1 MSSLTIRIPDE
12 LWHIIRPV
20 MDATG
25 LSPGKVLLRM
35 AEEHMGPPAQ
45 TSARQEAYALEMPV
59 ISSQGLA
66 VIDSVS
72 TLMRRTRS
80 AVFGE
85 AVNDA
90 VVNMGNYYSR
100 VMRQALEKKR
110 RSPHKSAADRRAEQE
125 PRGAYENGVW
135 VPRASEEVERQFL
148 REQAERA
155 ARDRPKMGTL
165 TADERLWAEADA
177 AGGGRP

>member
-1 MSSLTIRIPDE
+1 
-12 LWHIIRPV
+12 
-20 MDATG
+20 
-25 LSPGKVLLRM
+25 M
-35 AEEHMGPPAQ
+35 AKEHMGPPAQ
-45 TSARQEAYALEMPV
+45 TSARQETYALEMPV

-90 VVNMGNYYSR
+90 VVNMGNYYNR

-110 RSPHKSAADRRAEQE
+110 RSPHKSAADRRPQQE

-135 VPRASEEVERQFL
+135 VPRASEKTEREFL
-148 REQAERA
+148 RLQAERA
-155 ARDRPKMGTL
+155 ALAPSRAPTL
-165 TADERLWAEADA
+165 TKNL
-177 AGGGRP
+177 

>member
-1 MSSLTIRIPDE
+1 
-12 LWHIIRPV
+12 
-20 MDATG
+20 
-25 LSPGKVLLRM
+25 M
-35 AEEHMGPPAQ
+35 AKEHMGPPAQ

-90 VVNMGNYYSR
+90 VVNMGNYYNR

-125 PRGAYENGVW
+125 PRGEYRDGVW
-135 VPRASEEVERQFL
+135 VPRASEEVEREFL
-148 REQAERA
+148 RLQAERA
-155 ARDRPKMGTL
+155 ALAPSRAPTL
-165 TADERLWAEADA
+165 TKNL
-177 AGGGRP
+177 